1 MIPRGY
7 GRIRYGPMDVELS
20 RRLRRA
26 LGGDH
31 PVSMAERRTILEAAE
46 RAETWDALPDDIK
59 ALVRDIEARI
69 FPLGLL

>member
-1 MIPRGY
+1 MVARTRGP
-7 GRIRYGPMDVELS
+7 IRFGPMDADLS
-20 RRLRRA
+20 RRLARA

-31 PVSMAERRTILEAAE
+31 PVSMAERRAVLDAAE

-59 ALVRDIEARI
+59 VLIRDIEARV

>member
-1 MIPRGY
+1 
-7 GRIRYGPMDVELS
+7 MDADLS
-20 RRLRRA
+20 RRLARA

-31 PVSMAERRTILEAAE
+31 PVSAAERRAMVEAAE

-59 ALVRDIEARI
+59 ALVRDIEARV